1 MKDNLMRQ
9 GIADRYM
16 FDRPMAAPI
25 PKILEEFTPIKH
37 VINDPVVFPPM
48 YELRVIQDG
57 QEFMLSI
64 ESGSE

>member
-1 MKDNLMRQ
+1 MKDNLTKQ

-16 FDRPMAAPI
+16 FDQPTAAPI

-48 YELRVIQDG
+48 YELRVVQEG

-64 ESGSE
+64 EPGSE

>member
-1 MKDNLMRQ
+1 
-9 GIADRYM
+9 M
-16 FDRPMAAPI
+16 FDQPTATPI

-48 YELRVIQDG
+48 YEPRVVQEG

-64 ESGSE
+64 EPGSE